1 MDTENKKELNF
12 IHVWFKTKK
21 NAQAHHTSNY
31 KDSNNE
37 KETIDVLRRGQAFT
51 LFLKTNR
58 HLQNQDHVRLQ
69 FLSGLDYSYMV
80 VELSLVPSS
89 SSQGW
94 HLKRIKQSDAKRE
107 VKIIIT
113 SPPDA
118 MVGKY
123 KLCMKR
129 DGSRSIMSK
138 EFFIIFNPWCAE
150 DTVFMPNEEDRAEHV
165 LNDTGYIYMGFAKQ
179 IKEKPWTFGQFEKHI
194 LHCCFS
200 LLTHLQPRELQSPV
214 LVSRSICTMMC
225 AVNNGVLVGNWSGDY
240 SNGTAPYV
248 WTSSVPILQQHYVT
262 GLPVCF
268 GQCWVFSGIL
278 TTALRAVGIPARS
291 VTNFESAHDTG
302 KNLTVDIY
310 LDDSGQTIGDLTKDS
325 VWNFHVWA
333 DAWMKRPDLPQGNDG
348 WQVLDSTPQ
357 EISDGGFRAG
367 PAPLSAIRQG
377 NVLLKYDTKF
387 IFTEVNGDKLIWLVK
402 QDQGRDKNTLIAV
415 ETMSI
420 GKNISTKMVGQNRRQ
435 DITSEYK
442 YPEGSPE
449 ERKAME
455 RASGRLHPGEDQPGS
470 PSTDSSLRVSVIEC
484 SVEIGHPII
493 LTLVLERKTA
503 TPQTVNISCYLN
515 LQTYTGKK
523 KKGLGIIR
531 KSQKITNQESQVTL
545 TMDTNSYIHN
555 LGMVDD
561 ELVIKGFIITEIAGS
576 RERVATEV
584 TLCFLYQGFHIEMP
598 STGKVHQELLLI
610 CKLKNTL
617 PIPLTNMRFS
627 VESLGIVTTESLD
640 QGTLPPGQSLQFEMR
655 CIPMRTGP
663 RKIIVR
669 FTSREVKEVH
679 VEKMVLITD

>member
-1 MDTENKKELNF
+1 MSYSENDSSSTSSIRLESWLQRERTMDTENKKGCERPPHDGVSFAESQDLSLLEAEAELNF

-357 EISDGGFRAG
+357 EISDG
-367 PAPLSAIRQG
+367 
-377 NVLLKYDTKF
+377 
-387 IFTEVNGDKLIWLVK
+387 
-402 QDQGRDKNTLIAV
+402 
-415 ETMSI
+415 
-420 GKNISTKMVGQNRRQ
+420 
-435 DITSEYK
+435 
-442 YPEGSPE
+442 SPE